1 MRWPQNNSI
10 ASTKHPF
17 HTLATGAET
26 HVLFIRR
33 GFQQPVDSA
42 SKPNYNRSP
51 PPSQHHPLGGI
62 HFIDPANRENKD
74 REEIKVINWAYVNAA
89 SLGWKL
95 KSGAIR
101 CSQRVMRPC
110 AQISHRYAQLHIP
123 LCSLFLSQY
132 WSNLWGY
139 YTAFSQKSII
149 IVHTDNDA
157 AWWAH
162 VMSPNFKIGLRTLFL
177 NLDVIV
183 SYFNSLNLL

>member
-1 MRWPQNNSI
+1 MIWLRELKHMFYSFAGNFSNLLIPHPNQITI
-10 ASTKHPF
+10 AP
-17 HTLATGAET
+17 
-26 HVLFIRR
+26 
-33 GFQQPVDSA
+33 
-42 SKPNYNRSP
+42 P

-132 WSNLWGY
+132 WSNLRGY
-139 YTAFSQKSII
+139 YTAFSQTSII
-149 IVHTDNDA
+149 SVHTDNDA
-157 AWWAH
+157 AHHASKFQNR
-162 VMSPNFKIGLRTLFL
+162 VENFVFKPGCDCFLF
-177 NLDVIV
+177 
-183 SYFNSLNLL
+183 